1 MQSTFM
7 SAQDTVQVAVRV
19 RPLVESEREKGSRVC
34 LESHQKDSQIVIK
47 SSGVGFSFN
56 YVFGPES
63 SQEVIYD
70 NAVKELI
77 GQLFKGY
84 NVTILAYG
92 QTGSG
97 KTFTMGTNYVP
108 FSDSEKG
115 IIPQAVEDI
124 FKEIDSNQEWS
135 FVVTASFIELYQ
147 EQLYDLLSGKPRDQ
161 SVVDIRE
168 DTRGICIPN
177 LTEITVCSTDD
188 TFVCLQQGSLCRATG
203 ATAMNSQSSRSHAI
217 FTVTLKFS
225 KKTNID
231 EAMTAKFHLVD
242 LAGSERP
249 KKTKATGQT
258 FKEGVNINK
267 GLLALGNVISA
278 LGGGSNYISY
288 RDSKLTRLLQDSL
301 GGNSQTLM
309 IACVSPH
316 VYNQEETLSTLRY
329 ADRARKIKNRP
340 IVNQDPVAAEM
351 SRLKKEVERL
361 QLQLLESG
369 GERAIMQST
378 CPPEHQQLLEEN
390 SLLSM
395 KIKKMTETMSELV
408 SHSTNQFER
417 VLMEEKN
424 REKFTSELDQLSFK
438 FSQTLE
444 NLNQTKDM
452 SNLEPLNEIQKKILE
467 LQAEFK
473 KSEDEM
479 LSHQMDADP
488 TSTPEAP
495 VNRHLN
501 VDHIEKQAPG
511 TPKEDTR
518 SIESHVLEQA
528 ERSKQLQLLMKDLA
542 YKEEL
547 AKKLLASSTSMTET
561 SGGCEVHMKE
571 LKDQISELQHEKD
584 ELVQQIKS
592 LQNNNASS
600 KIAEQRRKRLQELEQ
615 KINALNKKVVEQAR
629 VIKMKEK
636 SDLKINNLNSE
647 ILAMK
652 QTKVRL
658 IQQMKQEGDRY
669 RSYKAARERELCQL
683 REKERRRQNQ
693 MIKMENLHNKQQNV
707 LKRKVE
713 EAAAVNKRLKDAL
726 AMKTAAKNR
735 QLDSGKERN
744 VSSWID
750 QELEVIISTAE
761 AERTLK
767 NLMTDRESLSKT
779 LSELKKNLLSTDL
792 NTTERKDIEKEIEN
806 LTNDID
812 LRSTQIA
819 DMQQKIM
826 DSNEENKSKNN
837 FDQLHTMGEA
847 KCAIKHLFSLAA
859 EAKKE
864 SACKAAV
871 YNELKEANDIAQK
884 KLNMC
889 NKQIEDLI
897 SMHQKQLH
905 ELEKENEEKVYL
917 LLRQLNEKDNSVS
930 NASSTD
936 EQLMERMKIQNAE
949 LEKLDALRQEVETLR
964 EKCSSLTAELE
975 ASKTRKPKNKSFTI
989 SRREVDSSRV
999 AYIPPEDDDDDDDV
1013 DDDGDDPDWRNTP
1026 IMKRIRA
1033 LKSRV
1038 KTEIKGVP
1046 MKRGSDGVPR
1056 CGCSSDCRRKSCG
1069 CRKAGNVCSEHCKC
1083 DKDICTNTSRSD
1095 TSSNSDES
1103 MENKENTLEENISS
1117 IEKVKSED
1125 SAVFKKPR
1133 VLSPLQ

>member
-1 MQSTFM
+1 M
-7 SAQDTVQVAVRV
+7 SANDTVQVAIRI
-19 RPLVESEREKGSRVC
+19 RPLVESEKEKGSRVC
-34 LESHQKDSQIVIK
+34 LESHHKESQIVIK
-47 SSGVGFSFN
+47 SSGVGFTFN

-63 SQEVIYD
+63 RQEDIYT
-70 NAVKELI
+70 NAVEGLI
-77 GQLFKGY
+77 DQLFKGY

-108 FSDSEKG
+108 FSGAEKG

-124 FKEIDSNQEWS
+124 FKKIDSDQEWS
-135 FVVTASFIELYQ
+135 YLVTASFIELYQ
-147 EQLYDLLSGKPRDQ
+147 EQLYDLLSGKCREQ

-177 LTEITVCSTDD
+177 LTETRVCSTDD

-217 FTVTLKFS
+217 FTVTLNFS
-225 KKTNID
+225 KKSNID

-309 IACVSPH
+309 IACVSPAD
-316 VYNQEETLSTLRY
+316 YNQEETLSTLRY

-351 SRLKKEVERL
+351 ARLKKEVERL
-361 QLQLLESG
+361 QLQLLENG

-390 SLLSM
+390 TFLNM
-395 KIKKMTETMSELV
+395 KLKKMTETMSELV

-417 VLMEEKN
+417 VLMEEKT
-424 REKFTSELDQLSFK
+424 REKLTSELDQLSSK
-438 FSQTLE
+438 FSQTVE
-444 NLNQTKDM
+444 TLNQTKDLT
-452 SNLEPLNEIQKKILE
+452 NLEPLIDIQKKIEE

-479 LSHQMDADP
+479 LTHQMDSDQS
-488 TSTPEAP
+488 TSAETPP

-501 VDHIEKQAPG
+501 IDQNEKPTPG

-547 AKKLLASSTSMTET
+547 AKKLLASSTSMNET
-561 SGGCEVHMKE
+561 SGGCEAHIKE
-571 LKDQISELQHEKD
+571 MKDQISELQHEKD
-584 ELVQQIKS
+584 ELVEQIKS
-592 LQNNNASS
+592 LQHNNASS

-652 QTKVRL
+652 QAKVRL

-669 RSYKAARERELCQL
+669 RTYKAARERELCQL
-683 REKERRRQNQ
+683 REQERRRQNQ
-693 MIKMENLHNKQQNV
+693 MIRMENLHNKQQNV

-726 AMKTAAKNR
+726 AMKTAAKQR
-735 QLDSGKERN
+735 QLDNGKERS
-744 VSSWID
+744 VSAWID
-750 QELEVIISTAE
+750 QELEVVISTAE

-767 NLMTDRESLSKT
+767 NLITDRESLSKT
-779 LSELKKNLLSTDL
+779 LSELKKNLLKADL
-792 NTTERKDIEKEIEN
+792 DPMEKKVIEKEIEN

-826 DSNEENKSKNN
+826 DSNEENKSKSN

-847 KCAIKHLFSLAA
+847 KCAIKHLFTLAA

-864 SACKAAV
+864 SACKLSV
-871 YNELKEANDIAQK
+871 FNELKEANDIAQK
-884 KLNMC
+884 KLNLC

-905 ELEKENEEKVYL
+905 ELETENEEKVYL
-917 LLRQLNEKDNSVS
+917 LLRQLNEKDKNVS
-930 NASSTD
+930 TCSSTD
-936 EQLMERMKIQNAE
+936 EQLLERMKIQNAE
-949 LEKLDALRQEVETLR
+949 LEKLDDLRQEVETLR
-964 EKCSSLTAELE
+964 EKCSSLTAQLE
-975 ASKTRKPKNKSFTI
+975 ASKSQKPRNKSFTI
-989 SRREVDSSRV
+989 SRRDVESSQV
-999 AYIPPEDDDDDDDV
+999 VYKGLPEDDEEEEESDDE
-1013 DDDGDDPDWRNTP
+1013 GDDPDWRNTP
-1026 IMKRIRA
+1026 IMKRLRA
-1033 LKSRV
+1033 LKSKV

-1056 CGCSSDCRRKSCG
+1056 CGCSSDCQRRNCG
-1069 CRKAGNVCSEHCKC
+1069 CRKAGNLCSEHCKC
-1083 DKDICTNTSRSD
+1083 DQNLCKNMSRSGN

-1103 MENKENTLEENISS
+1103 MENKENSLEDNNSS
-1117 IEKVKSED
+1117 IIDVKCND